1 MDSSSSRINEDEIM
15 NSWSRDKPMEQ
26 EEQLPKDKALKPL
39 SPQVVTVNLGEDIVT
54 KIKTLASTFDSL
66 TILSAYGLG
75 LFQILSLT
83 CSMEGGEE
91 ITVNVS
97 LSDPKSKF
105 KVFGGVAQVLIPTQL
120 IIIISQI
127 GIFTFVRKHNCS
139 PGLVA
144 WACNPSGGIGL
155 DSELA
160 VYWPARSKLGV
171 GPCGLDE
178 SPAHWAPRVEGNA

>member
-26 EEQLPKDKALKPL
+26 EEQLPKDKGTKALKPL

-66 TILSAYGLG
+66 TILSAYGLVSFANILYNISDQVEAHQG

-120 IIIISQI
+120 ALP
-127 GIFTFVRKHNCS
+127 F
-139 PGLVA
+139 
-144 WACNPSGGIGL
+144 
-155 DSELA
+155 LA
-160 VYWPARSKLGV
+160 NLRQRA
-171 GPCGLDE
+171 
-178 SPAHWAPRVEGNA
+178 